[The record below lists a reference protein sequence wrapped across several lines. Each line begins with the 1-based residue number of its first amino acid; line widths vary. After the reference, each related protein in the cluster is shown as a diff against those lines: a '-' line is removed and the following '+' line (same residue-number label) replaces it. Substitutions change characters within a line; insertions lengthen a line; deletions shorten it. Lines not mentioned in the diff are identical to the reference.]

1 MPSFDVVSELDKH
14 EVTNAVENAVKELD
28 RRYDLKGKGSFEFK
42 EKDLTVNLTAEADFQ
57 LEAMIEI
64 LKLALVK
71 RKIDVQCLE
80 VKDAYASGK
89 LMKQE
94 AVLKEG
100 IDKELAKKIVAHI
113 KDAKLK
119 VQAAIQGEQV
129 RVTGKSVTTCRKP
142 LRHCGARNSACRCN
156 STTSATDTS
165 VVWKYCDG
173 GLCRSCRR
181 LRSLI
186 FDLLIVR
193 LRLKCLGKDR
203 SLVALDSSYT
213 APTRLLRGFYGAS
226 TGLYRASIWGF
237 YAAPRFLRQRCRVQQ
252 K

>member
-28 RRYDLKGKGSFEFK
+28 RRYDLKGKGTFEFK

-100 IDKELAKKIVAHI
+100 IDKELAKKIVAHV

-129 RVTGKSVTTCRKP
+129 RITGKKRDDLQEAIAALRAKEFGMP
-142 LRHCGARNSACRCN
+142 LQFNNFR
-156 STTSATDTS
+156 D
-165 VVWKYCDG
+165 
-173 GLCRSCRR
+173 
-181 LRSLI
+181 
-186 FDLLIVR
+186 
-193 LRLKCLGKDR
+193 
-203 SLVALDSSYT
+203 
-213 APTRLLRGFYGAS
+213 
-226 TGLYRASIWGF
+226 
-237 YAAPRFLRQRCRVQQ
+237 
-252 K
+252 

>member
-42 EKDLTVNLTAEADFQ
+42 EKELTVNLTAEADFQ

-89 LMKQE
+89 VVKQE

-129 RVTGKSVTTCRKP
+129 RVTGKKRDDLQEAIAALRAKEFGMP
-142 LRHCGARNSACRCN
+142 LQFNNFR
-156 STTSATDTS
+156 D
-165 VVWKYCDG
+165 
-173 GLCRSCRR
+173 
-181 LRSLI
+181 
-186 FDLLIVR
+186 
-193 LRLKCLGKDR
+193 
-203 SLVALDSSYT
+203 
-213 APTRLLRGFYGAS
+213 
-226 TGLYRASIWGF
+226 
-237 YAAPRFLRQRCRVQQ
+237 
-252 K
+252 

>member
-14 EVTNAVENAVKELD
+14 EVTNAVDNAIKELD

-42 EKDLTVNLTAEADFQ
+42 EKDLTVNLTAEAEFQ

-89 LMKQE
+89 LMKQD

-129 RVTGKSVTTCRKP
+129 RVTGKKRDDLQEAIAALRAREFGMP
-142 LRHCGARNSACRCN
+142 LQFNNFR
-156 STTSATDTS
+156 D
-165 VVWKYCDG
+165 
-173 GLCRSCRR
+173 
-181 LRSLI
+181 
-186 FDLLIVR
+186 
-193 LRLKCLGKDR
+193 
-203 SLVALDSSYT
+203 
-213 APTRLLRGFYGAS
+213 
-226 TGLYRASIWGF
+226 
-237 YAAPRFLRQRCRVQQ
+237 
-252 K
+252 

>member
-80 VKDAYASGK
+80 VRDAYASGK

-129 RVTGKSVTTCRKP
+129 RVTGKKRDDLQEAIAALRAATFDMP
-142 LRHCGARNSACRCN
+142 LQFNNFR
-156 STTSATDTS
+156 D
-165 VVWKYCDG
+165 
-173 GLCRSCRR
+173 
-181 LRSLI
+181 
-186 FDLLIVR
+186 
-193 LRLKCLGKDR
+193 
-203 SLVALDSSYT
+203 
-213 APTRLLRGFYGAS
+213 
-226 TGLYRASIWGF
+226 
-237 YAAPRFLRQRCRVQQ
+237 
-252 K
+252 

>member
-14 EVTNAVENAVKELD
+14 ELTNAVENAVKELD

-42 EKDLTVNLTAEADFQ
+42 EKDLTVNLTAEAGFQ

-80 VKDAYASGK
+80 VKEAYASGK

-100 IDKELAKKIVAHI
+100 IDKELAKKIVAHV

-129 RVTGKSVTTCRKP
+129 RITGKKR
-142 LRHCGARNSACRCN
+142 
-156 STTSATDTS
+156 D
-165 VVWKYCDG
+165 
-173 GLCRSCRR
+173 
-181 LRSLI
+181 
-186 FDLLIVR
+186 DLQEAI
-193 LRLKCLGKDR
+193 
-203 SLVALDSSYT
+203 A
-213 APTRLLRGFYGAS
+213 ALRGKEFGMP
-226 TGLYRASIWGF
+226 LQFNNFRD
-237 YAAPRFLRQRCRVQQ
+237 
-252 K
+252 

>member
-42 EKDLTVNLTAEADFQ
+42 EKELTVNLTAEADFQ

-100 IDKELAKKIVAHI
+100 IDKELAKKIVAHV

-129 RVTGKSVTTCRKP
+129 RITGKKRDDLQEAIAT
-142 LRHCGARNSACRCN
+142 LRAK
-156 STTSATDTS
+156 T
-165 VVWKYCDG
+165 
-173 GLCRSCRR
+173 
-181 LRSLI
+181 
-186 FDLLIVR
+186 FDLPLQFNNFR
-193 LRLKCLGKDR
+193 D
-203 SLVALDSSYT
+203 
-213 APTRLLRGFYGAS
+213 
-226 TGLYRASIWGF
+226 
-237 YAAPRFLRQRCRVQQ
+237 
-252 K
+252 

>member
-14 EVTNAVENAVKELD
+14 ELTNAVENAVKELD

-42 EKDLTVNLTAEADFQ
+42 EKDLTVNLTAEAGFQ

-129 RVTGKSVTTCRKP
+129 RVTGKKR
-142 LRHCGARNSACRCN
+142 
-156 STTSATDTS
+156 D
-165 VVWKYCDG
+165 
-173 GLCRSCRR
+173 
-181 LRSLI
+181 
-186 FDLLIVR
+186 DLQEAI
-193 LRLKCLGKDR
+193 
-203 SLVALDSSYT
+203 A
-213 APTRLLRGFYGAS
+213 ALRGKEFGMP
-226 TGLYRASIWGF
+226 LQFNNFRD
-237 YAAPRFLRQRCRVQQ
+237 
-252 K
+252 

>member
-89 LMKQE
+89 VMKQE

-100 IDKELAKKIVAHI
+100 IDKELAKKIVAHV

-129 RVTGKSVTTCRKP
+129 RITGKKRDDLQEAIAALRAKEFGMP
-142 LRHCGARNSACRCN
+142 LQFNNFR
-156 STTSATDTS
+156 D
-165 VVWKYCDG
+165 
-173 GLCRSCRR
+173 
-181 LRSLI
+181 
-186 FDLLIVR
+186 
-193 LRLKCLGKDR
+193 
-203 SLVALDSSYT
+203 
-213 APTRLLRGFYGAS
+213 
-226 TGLYRASIWGF
+226 
-237 YAAPRFLRQRCRVQQ
+237 
-252 K
+252 

>member
-42 EKDLTVNLTAEADFQ
+42 DKELTVNLTAEAEFQ
-57 LEAMIEI
+57 LEAMMEI

-80 VKDAYASGK
+80 VKDAFASGK
-89 LMKQE
+89 VMKQE

-129 RVTGKSVTTCRKP
+129 RVTGKKRDDLQEAIAALRAKEFGMP
-142 LRHCGARNSACRCN
+142 LQFNNFR
-156 STTSATDTS
+156 D
-165 VVWKYCDG
+165 
-173 GLCRSCRR
+173 
-181 LRSLI
+181 
-186 FDLLIVR
+186 
-193 LRLKCLGKDR
+193 
-203 SLVALDSSYT
+203 
-213 APTRLLRGFYGAS
+213 
-226 TGLYRASIWGF
+226 
-237 YAAPRFLRQRCRVQQ
+237 
-252 K
+252 